1 MDHAAQFGPV
11 FEWSHQSSS
20 SLGVWAAESAWT
32 GRVNTRSWAAE
43 ADKKIAAHTSLAA
56 HLQTLGRNAGR
67 QETEQDGVWRQ
78 EVITTVLLQRFK
90 NQENAA
96 VEPTCDDQ
104 SWVEVM
110 KGGAGLQGQPRSAK
124 VKELTQWCWW
134 DVRPSYN
141 VVRFYVLIWPTS
153 VVSNW
158 WPLGQIWPP
167 ISSNLAHDWN
177 NVRKKNV
184 IFLSFYLSSCAP

>member
-1 MDHAAQFGPV
+1 MDRAAQFGPV

-90 NQENAA
+90 NQENAE

-110 KGGAGLQGQPRSAK
+110 KGGAGL
-124 VKELTQWCWW
+124 
-134 DVRPSYN
+134 
-141 VVRFYVLIWPTS
+141 
-153 VVSNW
+153 
-158 WPLGQIWPP
+158 
-167 ISSNLAHDWN
+167 
-177 NVRKKNV
+177 
-184 IFLSFYLSSCAP
+184 